1 MSLPAISTYVTLS
14 NNALVGSN
22 NGLISR
28 IVPSVLST
36 TSVIGLYDV
45 GPLGF
50 EFLPNSPNGGII
62 QYRYDLNSTT
72 TLTTVQNGEVT
83 LNYDRMISR
92 YIGASD
98 PATVGAGVDIYA
110 TPTTGEGNIAINTGI
125 GLTKLFQNV
134 DPITKD
140 AAIRFYHGDTNPL
153 APGTYIDYSTLRIDS
168 VYASSMILENPFIAS
183 TMTILSTITMYA
195 EGTDANA
202 ALSMNV
208 YDGQPILLLNG
219 ATLITGNVTYV
230 QTIKF

>member
-1 MSLPAISTYVTLS
+1 
-14 NNALVGSN
+14 
-22 NGLISR
+22 
-28 IVPSVLST
+28 VLST